1 MLCPSR
7 PLESPWVWPS
17 RLKMSTSFAA
27 KKVPHEQVG
36 MGQDWGLQ
44 TRGAYVQGFLIEF
57 ICILDSL
64 YAYIWGPDID
74 LHLESDP
81 KLDHIS
87 SDRWHPQYQS
97 LKCGWDTTPC
107 GSFWKERRLEH
118 QKLVFSCP
126 TKLVLWSLWYKVV
139 QKIDCWGLLAAW
151 HKGARSSNFSATDL
165 TAKSL
170 QLDPAS
176 NVCHTSLAMALTVP
190 VGAAWRWETSGRSST
205 TYLDGANTV
214 KLLNT

>member
-1 MLCPSR
+1 MAILTHRWNICSFQQLERGLMLCPSR

-44 TRGAYVQGFLIEF
+44 MRGAYVQGFLIEF
-57 ICILDSL
+57 ICILDV
-64 YAYIWGPDID
+64 YIYMHIYGAPDID

-118 QKLVFSCP
+118 IGTPKACVFLSR
-126 TKLVLWSLWYKVV
+126 KVGFVIFVV
-139 QKIDCWGLLAAW
+139 QSGPENRLL
-151 HKGARSSNFSATDL
+151 GIVSSVTQGC
-165 TAKSL
+165 K
-170 QLDPAS
+170 
-176 NVCHTSLAMALTVP
+176 V
-190 VGAAWRWETSGRSST
+190 
-205 TYLDGANTV
+205 
-214 KLLNT
+214 